1 MSETQTVRLPNGE
14 VIHNVPIG
22 TPKSVI
28 QDKAI
33 SSGLATL
40 ADFETPTAG
49 EEESG
54 GVSGFLKENMEIP
67 LGLGGALGGAAAGF
81 VVGGPAGALVG
92 GILGGSAGSGAGSL
106 ASDALAGE
114 DLNYHDAVEEAIIS
128 AGFDIATLGLGKV
141 IKPAWVI
148 GKKALG
154 FSPQEVADEII
165 KNSAKGGFGAG
176 TKESLQASQAIL
188 QQRGASLTRYQTGKA
203 SALEVF
209 AEKIGEAGLVSGK
222 ESSENM
228 VRVNV
233 AAQGA
238 LDDIF
243 GAIDVRTGAS
253 PAELGSAVYDIITA
267 GRVALSQVYG
277 DGLEELSQGLSKK
290 AVNTKG
296 ISKKLNFF
304 LRSNTEK
311 TTGLR
316 PVKGKDGKM
325 SEKMVSKNISTLDP
339 ATRKFINSQLQGALE
354 LGNMSA
360 QSLLKI
366 DKMITQ
372 QMKQFGDIK
381 SSNYNAVA
389 DRELGELQH
398 ILKQS
403 FIDTLKQVDPKVASR
418 YKELKTVY
426 KEGMEG
432 LLPVI
437 NKSTIKNAD
446 DGNYDAL
453 GKLLTTQDNVSKI
466 SAMFKS
472 IDESYAQLAKIKG
485 LPSDIPYATA
495 KEAKHAIKNSFIKN
509 LLPKANTTGF
519 DIKDYAELATR
530 FSTPTQNRR
539 MRVILGEDY
548 NSVKQLFNLF
558 SEASKKPEGNL
569 GTLFLRA
576 KEYAAIG
583 AVGGTVAGGPVV
595 GILTAATILTAP
607 VFLAKMSANPR
618 AVNKLLAFE
627 KATFKTEILQ
637 DKALSFIISD
647 VMDALSEEEQAEVRN
662 SIRGM

>member
-33 SSGLATL
+33 SGGLATL

-106 ASDALAGE
+106 ASDVLAGE
-114 DLNYHDAVEEAIIS
+114 DLNYHDAVEEALIS

-154 FSPQEVADEII
+154 FSAKEVADEII
-165 KNSAKGGFGAG
+165 KNSTKGGFGAG

-188 QQRGASLTRYQTGKA
+188 QERGASLTRYQTGNA
-203 SALEVF
+203 SSLEVF

-243 GAIDVRTGAS
+243 GAIDVRTGSS
-253 PAELGSAVYDIITA
+253 PSDLGEAVYDIITA
-267 GRVALSQVYG
+267 GRLALSQTYG
-277 DGLEELSQGLSKK
+277 DGLEELSKGLSNKT
-290 AVNTKG
+290 VNTTGVK
-296 ISKKLNFF
+296 KKLE
-304 LRSNTEK
+304 LYLKSNTEK
-311 TTGLR
+311 TFGMKKL
-316 PVKGKDGKM
+316 KGADGKPL
-325 SEKMVSKNISTLDP
+325 EKLVNKRISTLDV
-339 ATRKFINSQLQGALE
+339 ATRKFIDSQLKGALE

-360 QSLLKI
+360 KSLLKI

-381 SSNYNAVA
+381 STNYNAVA
-389 DRELGELQH
+389 DRELGELQN

-403 FIDTLKQVDPKVASR
+403 FIDTLKQADPKAAVKYQA
-418 YKELKTVY
+418 LKDLY

-446 DGNYDAL
+446 KGNYDAL

-466 SAMFKS
+466 SSMFKS
-472 IDESYAQLAKIKG
+472 IDESYTQLAKIKG

-509 LLPKANTTGF
+509 LLPKANTAGF
-519 DIKDYAELATR
+519 DIKDYSELATR
-530 FSTPTQNRR
+530 FSTPAQNKR

-548 NSVKQLFNLF
+548 NGVKQLFNLF

-595 GILTAATILTAP
+595 GMLTAASILSAP
-607 VFLAKMSANPR
+607 VFLAKMSANPK

-627 KATFKTEILQ
+627 KTTFKSEDMR
-637 DKALSFIISD
+637 DKALTFIISD

-662 SIRGM
+662 SIRAE